1 MDFFTYENMKEFVVF
16 SCFGAI
22 VSLELYWISH
32 AVIYGVKWAVKK
44 LKQLFSKTGSKEDSV
59 DE

>member
-1 MDFFTYENMKEFVVF
+1 MDFFTYENMKEFVVC

-44 LKQLFSKTGSKEDSV
+44 LKKRFGRNQTEEETV
-59 DE
+59 NE

>member
-1 MDFFTYENMKEFVVF
+1 MDFFTYENMKEFVVC

-32 AVIYGVKWAVKK
+32 AVMYGVKWAVKK
-44 LKQLFSKTGSKEDSV
+44 LKNLSGKTGDKGNTANE
-59 DE
+59 